1 MQKLSPDVETP
12 AAAKPW
18 DGIRAYLASHQ
29 PMRLPSDAAPEPMA
43 SEAEAMEWLRRVSAY
58 HLRRMT
64 NRLESDADHQKLLL
78 RIYVDGALVQSNYAA
93 YAARPDDRTL
103 GDYVRRLDEML
114 GGKRFGIMVNDIQ
127 IVAPELWQRALGLAR
142 VNEDMGLADG
152 SALRVSG
159 FFGNYDKTGFG
170 AHVDYHHR
178 DVLQYVVW
186 GRKRM
191 RFWTREYV
199 AADAARKM
207 AFETRG
213 DYGAYID
220 GATSIEADPGEWI
233 CWPGQIWHVGETL
246 PDTPHFGL
254 SFVFE
259 NLKTQAMHKL
269 AARFLMGAAGERLR
283 TPLSGG
289 TLYPSMDGTLPLE
302 AIEDYVGRLQ
312 STFASDEFR
321 RAVVREMAAEW
332 LAKATAGGFNYA
344 PDANPSFQAAE
355 DKPVRLAP
363 GAQVSATTVGDELVY
378 SANGH
383 TWRRPASP
391 ALARLFE
398 TLGTGDGVA
407 PSALAARLGL
417 AIEDVK
423 PVLDHLA
430 SARALQR

>member
-1 MQKLSPDVETP
+1 MTLTP
-12 AAAKPW
+12 HAEIAAAAKPW
-18 DGIRAYLASHQ
+18 DGIRTYLASHA

-43 SEAEAMEWLRRVSAY
+43 SEAEAMEWLRRVSMY
-58 HLRRMT
+58 HLRRVT
-64 NRLESDADHQKLLL
+64 NRLESDGDHQKLLL

-142 VNEDMGLADG
+142 VNEELGLGDG
-152 SALRVSG
+152 SAVRVSA

-191 RFWTREYV
+191 RFWTQEYV
-199 AADAARKM
+199 RSDAARKL

-213 DYGAYID
+213 DYGAYVD

-259 NLKTQAMHKL
+259 NLRTQGMHKL

-283 TPLSGG
+283 TPLEGG
-289 TLYPSMDGTLPLE
+289 TLYPSMDAPLPLA
-302 AIEDYVGRLQ
+302 AIEDYVSRLQ
-312 STFASDEFR
+312 ATFASEEFR
-321 RAVVREMAAEW
+321 REVVREVAGEW
-332 LAKATAGGFNYA
+332 LAKATAGGFNYV
-344 PDANPSFQAAE
+344 PDANPSFVAPE
-355 DKPVRLAP
+355 DQPVRLAR
-363 GAQVSATTVGDELVY
+363 GAQLSATTVGDEVVY

-383 TWRRPASP
+383 TWRRPATP

-398 TLGTGDGVA
+398 VLARDETLTPA
-407 PSALAARLGL
+407 ALAARVGL
-417 AIEDVK
+417 AREDVQ